1 MKIAILSIGDELISG
16 RITDTNA
23 GTVSSILLEH
33 GLTVQSHVTVGDS
46 EVDII
51 SALSELERHSDYIIA
66 TGGLGPTADDL
77 TTHAVA
83 RATGRRLIVN
93 EEARAHVQKM
103 SARLNTMIAAPLN
116 DKQAML
122 PSKTTIIPNPTGTA
136 CGFQLMHNNCHM
148 FFMPGVPSEMLPMLN
163 ESVLPFLL
171 ERQPKKRVVRFRNL
185 NVFGP
190 REAEVDELLVGIA
203 APQDGLQMGICVS
216 YPAMKITFR
225 AEADSQAVADAKLAG
240 ALEAT
245 YQRIGKFIYSEGEVT
260 LAEKVATLLRESGKT
275 LALAESCTGGMIS
288 QLITAIPGSSEFFLE
303 GAVTYSNVA
312 KQKRLGVPAEMIDAH
327 GAVSSEV
334 AAAMAAGIRN
344 SAASD
349 IGLAVTG
356 VAGPDGGSTEKPVGT
371 VFISLAG
378 VDGCWTERYKFGG
391 NREDV
396 RIATAWTALDR
407 LRRYLLNEKPR

>member
-1 MKIAILSIGDELISG
+1 MRITILSIGDELING
-16 RITDTNA
+16 QITDTNA
-23 GTVSSILLEH
+23 GTISSILLEH
-33 GLTVQSHVTVGDS
+33 GLAVQSHVTVGDS
-46 EVDII
+46 EMDII
-51 SALSELERHSDYIIA
+51 SVLSELERHCDYIIA
-66 TGGLGPTADDL
+66 TGGLGPTADDM

-83 RATGRRLIVN
+83 RATGRRLVVS
-93 EEARAHVQKM
+93 EEAREHVQKM

-122 PSKTTIIPNPTGTA
+122 PSKTTIISNPTGTA

-163 ESVLPFLL
+163 GSVLPFLL
-171 ERQPKKRVVRFRNL
+171 ERQPKKKVLLFRHL

-190 REAEVDELLVGIA
+190 REAEVDELLAGIA
-203 APQDGLQMGICVS
+203 VAQEGLQMGICVS

-225 AEADSQAVADAKLAG
+225 AEADSQAVAEAKLLPAIN
-240 ALEAT
+240 AA
-245 YQRIGKFIYSEGEVT
+245 YRKIGRFIYSEGDLT
-260 LAEKVATLLRESGKT
+260 LAEKVAALLRGSGKT

-288 QLITAIPGSSEFFLE
+288 QLITAISGSSEFFLE

-312 KQKRLGVPAEMIDAH
+312 KQRRLGVSAELIDTH
-327 GAVSSEV
+327 GAVSSET
-334 AAAMAAGIRN
+334 AAAMATGIRK

-356 VAGPDGGSTEKPVGT
+356 VAGPDGGSVEKPVGT
-371 VFISLAG
+371 VFISLAAP
-378 VDGCWTERYKFGG
+378 DGCWTEKYKFGG

-396 RIATAWTALDR
+396 RTATAWMSLDR
-407 LRRYLLNEKPR
+407 LRRYLMGGNPK